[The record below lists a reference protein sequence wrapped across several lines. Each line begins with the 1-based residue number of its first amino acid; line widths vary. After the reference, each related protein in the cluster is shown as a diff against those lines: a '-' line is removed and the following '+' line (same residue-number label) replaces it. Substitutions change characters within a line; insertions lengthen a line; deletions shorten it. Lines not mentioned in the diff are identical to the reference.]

1 MNEFQGRLMPGR
13 LLLVDTQRGEVIK
26 DEELKHDIST
36 LRPVSEWLNKGLVTL
51 KDIHDAYNKVRGL
64 PQGTVSVTRNNS
76 LKISIHQ
83 DRLANVWL
91 LRWRHQYAAGL
102 THNTKQVRR
111 DLKQVRRDLKQVRR
125 GLKQVR
131 RDLKQV
137 RRDLKQ
143 VRCDLKPV
151 RCDLKQV

>member
-64 PQGTVSVTRNNS
+64 PQGTLSVTRNNS

-83 DRLANVWL
+83 DRRLPTFGYSVEDISMLVLPMIRNRLDV
-91 LRWRHQYAAGL
+91 
-102 THNTKQVRR
+102 V
-111 DLKQVRRDLKQVRR
+111 
-125 GLKQVR
+125 
-131 RDLKQV
+131 
-137 RRDLKQ
+137 
-143 VRCDLKPV
+143 
-151 RCDLKQV
+151 